1 MRSLTTCLILAALLA
16 GCDSPTQPASVGL
29 TSAPPDLLKEH
40 VGEIVRQPLSFV
52 IDNPCNGEL
61 VTLTGEELHVFNGV
75 GPDAE
80 TGNFTNFTDFF
91 KLSAKGVGESG
102 TQYVINF
109 AEQFTF
115 ESPTPESHQVS
126 LTFRSAN
133 VLVSKGAGANFIA
146 DFIIHITLTSN
157 GFEVET
163 TLDKAECRG

>member
-1 MRSLTTCLILAALLA
+1 MRHFTACLILTALLA

-29 TSAPPDLLKEH
+29 TSSAPDLLKQHE
-40 VGEIVRQPLSFV
+40 GEVVRQPLSFV

-75 GPDAE
+75 DPTLE
-80 TGNFTNFTDFF
+80 GNFTNFTDFF
-91 KLSAKGVGESG
+91 KLSATGVGESG
-102 TQYVINF
+102 TEYVIHF
-109 AEQFTF
+109 AEHFTF
-115 ESPTPESHQVS
+115 DSPTPEAPQVS
-126 LTFRSAN
+126 FTFRGAD

-146 DFIIHITLTSN
+146 HFTFHFTATPN

>member
-1 MRSLTTCLILAALLA
+1 MRSLTTCLILAALLG

-29 TSAPPDLLKEH
+29 TSTPPVLLKQH

-75 GPDAE
+75 GPGVE
-80 TGNFTNFTDFF
+80 SGNFTNFTDFF
-91 KLSAKGVGESG
+91 KLSATGIGESG

-133 VLVSKGAGANFIA
+133 VLVSQGAGANFIA
-146 DFIIHITLTSN
+146 HFIIHITLTSN

>member
-29 TSAPPDLLKEH
+29 TSTPPDLLKEH

-75 GPDAE
+75 GPGVE
-80 TGNFTNFTDFF
+80 SGNFTNFTDFF
-91 KLSAKGVGESG
+91 KLSATGIGESG

-133 VLVSKGAGANFIA
+133 VLVSKAAGANFIGH
-146 DFIIHITLTSN
+146 FIIHITLTSN